1 MWIFCVCFL
10 IFFYSVL
17 VYLCFICSN
26 FIDVFFPLRSS
37 DSSPLIFTVLV
48 SPCGSSLP
56 KQICLQWLDTSYGW
70 TLTSVSC
77 LAWHIFRFISI
88 LETACPY
95 CISLI
100 YSFSHA
106 SNSVRVKQITFI
118 IPPTPIT
125 NFSQIYLPFSY
136 SQIIKLAAVHLWII
150 NSCYFSLKNPFL
162 SCHTRFDI
170 FFYTSCFSSHTFI

>member
-1 MWIFCVCFL
+1 MP
-10 IFFYSVL
+10 SVARYFIWL
-17 VYLCFICSN
+17 NSNFRIMSGLTYLQVYLYFGNCLSFLKCF
-26 FIDVFFPLRSS
+26 
-37 DSSPLIFTVLV
+37 
-48 SPCGSSLP
+48 
-56 KQICLQWLDTSYGW
+56 
-70 TLTSVSC
+70 
-77 LAWHIFRFISI
+77 
-88 LETACPY
+88 
-95 CISLI
+95 SLI

-170 FFYTSCFSSHTFI
+170 FFLYLMFLFTYLYLTLIIFYSHLLSFPRILSTLRLAM